1 MKKLAIALA
10 PLLAT
15 ACTGAEVATTGA
27 SVAGLFLGARPVA
40 STPALNQ
47 RELDSAN
54 KRAKDAYVSV
64 RMASRRGAIPPT
76 QNQDTARPNFCAMVV
91 ADLAVVSDAGGMA
104 SALICRID
112 HHLDRAQAALENG
125 LAPAYA
131 ENLAKADN
139 LTDQLTEIIRKADEG
154 APQ

>member
-1 MKKLAIALA
+1 MKRLLFLA

-47 RELDSAN
+47 RELQGAN
-54 KRAKDAYVSV
+54 KRAKDAYVAV

-76 QNQDTARPNFCAMVV
+76 QDQDTARPNFCEMVI
-91 ADLAVVSDAGGMA
+91 ADLAVVSDAGGTA

-112 HHLDRAQAALENG
+112 HHL
-125 LAPAYA
+125 
-131 ENLAKADN
+131 
-139 LTDQLTEIIRKADEG
+139 
-154 APQ
+154 